1 MATYYIVENNKQAGP
16 FTYDQLAAKG
26 ITPETN
32 VWTEGMAN
40 WTPASQVSELQALFA
55 PQMPPQPEPQYAPQ
69 PEPQYA
75 PQPEPQ
81 YAPQPQYTPQPE
93 PDQQTVLQDE
103 PQADYSSSSS
113 QNDYEVPATMPKDYK
128 MQAIILI
135 AASVFCCGVC
145 AGIINL
151 VLGIMALLES
161 NKIEGFYQGGNYAAA
176 QEASDKAGKYFKI
189 GIIILGVGL
198 VLEVIFT
205 IIYVIIG
212 IAANS

>member
-69 PEPQYA
+69 P
-75 PQPEPQ
+75 
-81 YAPQPQYTPQPE
+81 QYTPQPE
-93 PDQQTVLQDE
+93 PDQETVLQDE